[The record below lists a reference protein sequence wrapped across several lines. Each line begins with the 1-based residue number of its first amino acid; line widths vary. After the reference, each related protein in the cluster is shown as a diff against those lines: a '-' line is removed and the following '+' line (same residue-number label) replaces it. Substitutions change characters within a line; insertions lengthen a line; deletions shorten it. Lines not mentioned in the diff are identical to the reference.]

1 MTRKKWLA
9 LALAVLLAGGGLL
22 WHYRPVTLAAFCPG
36 FSADRMLSVGGSYT
50 VYPDAD
56 RAMDDSVTTRGS
68 FTFRPG
74 DPKMEQAAALLERAV
89 FHRDRFFDGGTMSHT
104 IRDGDVSLSLDLLYT
119 PPNAENGD
127 YTGVGLSLYQG
138 SGQLFLISKDRSF
151 SCRVG
156 GQTWDALLGLIGAE
170 G

>member
-22 WHYRPVTLAAFCPG
+22 WHYRPVTLASFCPG
-36 FSADRMLSVGGSYT
+36 FSADRVLSLGGSYT

-56 RAMDDSVTTRGS
+56 RALDDSITTRGS
-68 FTFRPG
+68 FTFRSG
-74 DPKMEQAAALLERAV
+74 DPRMERAAALLEGAV
-89 FHRDRFFDGGTMSHT
+89 FHRDRLFDGGTLSNT

-119 PPNAENGD
+119 PPGAESGD

-138 SGQLFLISKDRSF
+138 SGELFLTSGDRSF
-151 SCRVG
+151 SCRVD

-170 G
+170 S

>member
-56 RAMDDSVTTRGS
+56 RAMDDSVTTHGS

-89 FHRDRFFDGGTMSHT
+89 FHRDRFFDGGSMSNT

-151 SCRVG
+151 SCRVD

>member
-1 MTRKKWLA
+1 MRKRLLFLA
-9 LALAVLLAGGGLL
+9 LAALLAGGGLL

-36 FSADRMLSVGGSYT
+36 FSADRVLSVGGYYT

-56 RAMDDSVTTRGS
+56 RATDDSVTTHGS

-74 DPKMEQAAALLERAV
+74 DPKMEQAAGLLERAL
-89 FHRDRFFDGGTMSHT
+89 FHRDRFFDGGSMSNT

-119 PPNAENGD
+119 PPGAESGD

-138 SGQLFLISKDRSF
+138 SGQLFLISEGRSF
-151 SCRVG
+151 SCRVD